1 MTKESGLYKKDELFL
16 TEREK
21 ETMALDSDTP
31 VDILLKL
38 AFDPSEKVRAL
49 VGINRN
55 TPEAIL
61 IELKKDTS
69 ELVKRTATHS
79 MGQRRFKNR
88 ENN

>member
-1 MTKESGLYKKDELFL
+1 MTKESGLYKKDELLL

-79 MGQRRFKNR
+79 MSQRRFKSR